1 MSGYDNWKLMSPED
15 EEDEHRRRAQRRI
28 DAEDKAEH
36 DADRASDERADIE
49 ECDCCGEMMCR
60 VCKEL
65 EEGCTCEVTIDE
77 LTCICGELE
86 WNCVCPG

>member
-1 MSGYDNWKLMSPED
+1 MSYDNWKLSNRED
-15 EEDEHRRRAQRRI
+15 EEDADRRRAQRRL

-36 DADRASDERADIE
+36 DADRAKDERADFDDDKYYGIDE
-49 ECDCCGEMMCR
+49 EHT
-60 VCKEL
+60 V
-65 EEGCTCEVTIDE
+65 DE